1 MIDTEKLINDAIEKQ
16 IFPGAVIAVSL
27 KGKIALHKAFGQA
40 DIFAKQAMTAETFF
54 DLASLTKPLATA
66 PAIMAL
72 EHAQKLELDQP
83 IVELLPGLDG
93 SGKEKITVRQLLD
106 HTSGLPD
113 WRPWFLELMKVP
125 GEQRNARLQ
134 ELLIA
139 EPLDAKPGKQ
149 TVYSDLGFML
159 LALLIEEQSGQRLD
173 RYVNAEVYGPLNIE
187 DLFYLDRW
195 SVAPPVERFAATQL
209 CPWRNRLLKGQV
221 DDDNTWAMGGIGGQA
236 GLFGTA
242 VEVCALMEALL
253 LANGGTDLSGPFS
266 SETIC
271 RYFERSSDGRA
282 LGFDVPTRP
291 GSSSGQYFS
300 DSSVG
305 HLGFTGT
312 SFWADPERGLVV
324 VLLTNRVHPF
334 RFNEGIRS
342 FRPKLHDMVIKELG
356 LA

>member
-1 MIDTEKLINDAIEKQ
+1 MIETEKLIKDAIEER
-16 IFPGAVIAVSL
+16 IFHGAVIAVSL
-27 KGKIALHKAFGQA
+27 KGKIALHKAFGMA
-40 DIFAKQAMTAETFF
+40 DIFAGQRMTTETFF

-72 EHAQKLELDQP
+72 EHARKLELDQP
-83 IVELLPGLDG
+83 IAELLPALIG
-93 SGKEKITVRQLLD
+93 SGKEKITVRHLLN

-113 WRPWFLELMKVP
+113 WRPWFIELMKFP
-125 GEQRNARLQ
+125 GEQRSEKLR

-139 EPLDAKPGKQ
+139 GPLDANPGSQ

-159 LALLIEEQSGQRLD
+159 LAWLVEELSQQRLD
-173 RYVNAEVYGPLNIE
+173 RYVNAEVYDPLNIE

-221 DDDNTWAMGGIGGQA
+221 DDDNTWAMGGVGGQA

-242 VEVCALMEALL
+242 VEVCAMMEALL
-253 LANGGTDLSGPFS
+253 LANGGTDLSGPFT

-271 RYFERSSDGRA
+271 RYFEREGDGRA
-282 LGFDVPTRP
+282 LGFDVPFRP

-342 FRPKLHDMVIKELG
+342 FRPK
-356 LA
+356 

>member
-1 MIDTEKLINDAIEKQ
+1 MIETEKLISTAIDDGV
-16 IFPGAVIAVSL
+16 FPGAVVAISL

-40 DIFAKQAMTAETFF
+40 DIFAAQPMTTDTFF

-72 EHAQKLELDQP
+72 EHEGKLNLDQS
-83 IVELLPGLDG
+83 IVELLPVLDG
-93 SGKEKITVRQLLD
+93 SGKEKITVRQLLN

-113 WRPWFLELMKVP
+113 WRPWFIELMKVP

-139 EPLDAKPGKQ
+139 ETLDANPGKQ
-149 TVYSDLGFML
+149 TVYSDLGFMF
-159 LALLIEEQSGQRLD
+159 LAWLVEELSKQRLD
-173 RYVNAEVYGPLNIE
+173 RYVNAAVYDPLHIE

-195 SVAPPVERFAATQL
+195 SVAPPLGRFAATQL

-253 LANGGTDLSGPFS
+253 LANGGTDLSGPFTS
-266 SETIC
+266 DTIS
-271 RYFERSSDGRA
+271 RYFERNGDGRA

-342 FRPKLHDMVIKELG
+342 FRPKLHDMVVQELG

>member
-1 MIDTEKLINDAIEKQ
+1 
-16 IFPGAVIAVSL
+16 
-27 KGKIALHKAFGQA
+27 
-40 DIFAKQAMTAETFF
+40 
-54 DLASLTKPLATA
+54 
-66 PAIMAL
+66 
-72 EHAQKLELDQP
+72 
-83 IVELLPGLDG
+83 
-93 SGKEKITVRQLLD
+93 
-106 HTSGLPD
+106 
-113 WRPWFLELMKVP
+113 
-125 GEQRNARLQ
+125 
-134 ELLIA
+134 
-139 EPLDAKPGKQ
+139 
-149 TVYSDLGFML
+149 ML
-159 LALLIEEQSGQRLD
+159 LAWVVEELSQQRLD
-173 RYVNAEVYGPLNIE
+173 RYVNAEVYDPLNVE

-253 LANGGTDLSGPFS
+253 LASSGTDLSGPFTS
-266 SETIC
+266 KTIC
-271 RYFERSSDGRA
+271 RYFERNGDGRA

-324 VLLTNRVHPF
+324 VLLTNRVHPY
-334 RFNEGIRS
+334 RFNDGIRS
-342 FRPKLHDMVIKELG
+342 FRPKLHDTVVQELG